1 MSKGTIRPLRC
12 ADRSMSGEV
21 VYYRIIYNC
30 YRVSFPW
37 RSVIGTF
44 TLFFSHSAFRFPSEG
59 VVPRSKSSRKRAMR
73 NVPML
78 NRRRPRGHVV
88 ESGAGCPRFS
98 ILCLHRQRPWRGEEE
113 TFDDGPAMP
122 ANLKAVSLLR
132 TVRTLPS
139 VVVFL
144 APLP

>member
-44 TLFFSHSAFRFPSEG
+44 TLFFFSFCVSFSFGGRCSAFQVEQKTRDE
-59 VVPRSKSSRKRAMR
+59 KR
-73 NVPML
+73 PD
-78 NRRRPRGHVV
+78 V
-88 ESGAGCPRFS
+88 EP
-98 ILCLHRQRPWRGEEE
+98 EE
-113 TFDDGPAMP
+113 A
-122 ANLKAVSLLR
+122 ARAR
-132 TVRTLPS
+132 C
-139 VVVFL
+139 
-144 APLP
+144 